1 MDHLLIL
8 CTGNATRSVIAGEV
22 LRYHVPDLKVATAG
36 TLSIDGLAMSWRT
49 RAGFEAIGVP
59 VPAHRSRQARP
70 EDIAQATLIIGLAPE
85 HVAWVR
91 REHPDAAPRAVTL
104 KRLHRE
110 LADDDRPLAER
121 VAELDPAGLELQPW
135 EEVVDPGGGEVEAFT
150 ACAQEVVDL
159 VDELVDR
166 LGRRRSCPPEQL
178 ESVDRRDTNERETP
192 PVG

>member
-8 CTGNATRSVIAGEV
+8 CTGNATRSVIAGAV
-22 LRYHVPDLKVATAG
+22 LRHHLPDIEVATAG

-49 RAGFEAIGVP
+49 RAGFDAVGLP
-59 VPAHRSRQARP
+59 VPTHRSRQARA
-70 EDIAQATLIIGLAPE
+70 EDVARATLIIGLAPE

-91 REHPDAAPRAVTL
+91 REHPDAACRTVTL

-110 LADDDRPLAER
+110 LADDDRPLVDR
-121 VAELDPAGLELQPW
+121 VAELDPARRDLEPW

-150 ACAQEVVDL
+150 ACAREVVDL

-166 LGRRRSCPPEQL
+166 LRPRRPAGM
-178 ESVDRRDTNERETP
+178 VDR
-192 PVG
+192 

>member
-8 CTGNATRSVIAGEV
+8 CTGNATRSVIAGAV
-22 LRYHVPDLKVATAG
+22 LRHHLPDIEVVTAG

-49 RAGFEAIGVP
+49 RAGFDAVGLP
-59 VPAHRSRQARP
+59 VPAHRSRQARA
-70 EDIAQATLIIGLAPE
+70 EDIARATLVIGLAPE

-91 REHPDAAPRAVTL
+91 REHPDAAARTVTL

-110 LADDDRPLAER
+110 LADDDRPLVDR
-121 VAELDPAGLELQPW
+121 VAELDPARRGLEPW

-150 ACAQEVVDL
+150 ACAREVVDL

-166 LGRRRSCPPEQL
+166 LRPRRSARM
-178 ESVDRRDTNERETP
+178 VDR
-192 PVG
+192 